1 MRFVTLRS
9 SATGKKFALVEQ
21 KKSQA
26 QKAINKLGKELGF
39 KQFRHGY
46 WTAFGGISAILFP
59 DKVKVDPKVWRE
71 VDRGEW
77 MPRANTKAGKEIMT
91 KIKSLPSVGI
101 HELNKCIGF
110 DGAPFKTIGVD
121 FNNKRYVSFEVE
133 DDWKI
138 KIPKDCKEVTVTSYR
153 TLFGRKPSKIR
164 NN

>member
-1 MRFVTLRS
+1 MKFITLRS
-9 SATGKKFALVEQ
+9 SATGKKFTDIEKKKAEAHKALD
-21 KKSQA
+21 
-26 QKAINKLGKELGF
+26 KLGKELGF

-59 DKVKVDPKVWRE
+59 DKVKVDKKVWRE

-77 MPRANTKAGKEIMT
+77 MPRANIKAGKEIMA
-91 KIKSLPSVGI
+91 KIKALPSVGI
-101 HELNKCIGF
+101 EELNRCIGF
-110 DGAPFKTIGVD
+110 DESFKCIGVD
-121 FNNKRYVSFEVE
+121 FNNKKYISFDIQDE
-133 DDWKI
+133 WGI